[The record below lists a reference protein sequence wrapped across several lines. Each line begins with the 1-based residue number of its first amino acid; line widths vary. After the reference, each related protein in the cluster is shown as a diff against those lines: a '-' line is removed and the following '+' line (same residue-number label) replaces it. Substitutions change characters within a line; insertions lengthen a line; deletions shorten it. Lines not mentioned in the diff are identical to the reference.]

1 MRRLLRMASRRGS
14 RKGDTA
20 MSRSFLIASLV
31 AAGFGSRDP
40 LAPDVLKA
48 TTATDDHG
56 SGTTLFETFRQD
68 HSITLA
74 GHRSHSSHSSH
85 SSHRSGSGGGHY
97 SHSSHTSHRS
107 STGGGGTYTPSPVYS
122 PPSSSGSSDNNSG
135 STYPGSKP
143 STLYNS
149 PDASASAPLKALSGR
164 SELFKTIVKR
174 VQIALLAHGVFSG
187 SIDGDVGPA
196 TRKAL
201 RAYQGKYG
209 LKQTGT
215 ITPETLDSLKI
226 SSSPQ

>member
-1 MRRLLRMASRRGS
+1 
-14 RKGDTA
+14 
-20 MSRSFLIASLV
+20 MSRTFLIASLV
-31 AAGFGSRDP
+31 AAGFGTRDP
-40 LAPDVLKA
+40 LAADVLKA
-48 TTATDDHG
+48 TTASDDRG
-56 SGTTLFETFRQD
+56 NGTTLFETFRQD

-74 GHRSHSSHSSH
+74 DHRSHRSHSSHSSH
-85 SSHRSGSGGGHY
+85 RSSGGGHY

-107 STGGGGTYTPSPVYS
+107 STGGGGTYNPAPAPVYS
-122 PPSSSGSSDNNSG
+122 PPSSSGSSGDSSG
-135 STYPGSKP
+135 STYQDSTPSK
-143 STLYNS
+143 LYGS
-149 PDASASAPLKALSGR
+149 PDTSAARSEPLKPLPGR

-215 ITPETLDSLKI
+215 ITPETLDSLKV
-226 SSSPQ
+226 SSSP

>member
-1 MRRLLRMASRRGS
+1 
-14 RKGDTA
+14 
-20 MSRSFLIASLV
+20 MSRTFLIASLV

-48 TTATDDHG
+48 TTATDDRG
-56 SGTTLFETFRQD
+56 GGTTLFETFRQD

-74 GHRSHSSHSSH
+74 DHRSHRSHSSH
-85 SSHRSGSGGGHY
+85 SSHRSGSGGHY
-97 SHSSHTSHRS
+97 SHSSHSSHTSHRS
-107 STGGGGTYTPSPVYS
+107 STGGGGTYSPAPAPVYS
-122 PPSSSGSSDNNSG
+122 PPSSSGSSDDSSG
-135 STYPGSKP
+135 STYRGSTP
-143 STLYNS
+143 STLYGS
-149 PDASASAPLKALSGR
+149 PDASATSAAPLKALPGR

-187 SIDGDVGPA
+187 TIDGDVGPA

-201 RAYQGKYG
+201 RAYQTKYA

-226 SSSPQ
+226 SSNP